1 MLRVGVRR
9 REGRPGGRGSW
20 VGQVLSPKGRPWIR
34 PGAVVA
40 LRLARHGHLQA
51 PMPSV
56 LTRLR
61 PWGVAGSGSSRRRRR
76 LCRCRARALTAPV
89 GGFDSLPTEPSVAA
103 RRRAKRRREGPL
115 RGHDCGDVA
124 RLQSAV
130 HQSPLQADDH
140 GAIDAVL
147 WRWKV
152 AQKIAMLAFSNVAE
166 RGIDSRGHALVMGP
180 SHCDYWL

>member
-1 MLRVGVRR
+1 MVKRQPYALRAPLLRASDGVPSPKFSFSNEGCPVTRKPATKTSTVAGLLEAQVGCRVEGGVLRVGVRR

-34 PGAVVA
+34 PGEVVA

-89 GGFDSLPTEPSVAA
+89 RGSRRIRFPPNRAQGRSTAASQAPTRRPFA
-103 RRRAKRRREGPL
+103 R
-115 RGHDCGDVA
+115 
-124 RLQSAV
+124 
-130 HQSPLQADDH
+130 
-140 GAIDAVL
+140 
-147 WRWKV
+147 
-152 AQKIAMLAFSNVAE
+152 
-166 RGIDSRGHALVMGP
+166 
-180 SHCDYWL
+180 